1 MALSKQISDLNKL
14 VKRFLPVANKTSNK
28 KSLYSSL
35 SPTQKSEHI
44 EAALQNI
51 VKNDPDTD
59 INAITDKELL
69 DALRKRMYSEQEF
82 LKNNEGLSLLD
93 LTKENP
99 SLHQRNFDLEKQADD
114 FLREKDPEFF
124 EELNQAMKNY
134 DKNVTGLPQND
145 LLEYMKANYDT
156 DMSEAFNQAAA
167 NQYKKDFIKNLYADE
182 FKDLPEENLPYKN
195 IDKYLNKELLKYQI
209 DYNMNNPTT
218 KPYITHIIKDTNQNV
233 LNPENYEQIYSKPP
247 RLAALEAMIAF
258 NNKNKNNL
266 IDAIQESKLNYHL
279 SKDPLENASEIEFPE
294 TSLNRRYHN
303 VAVPKGKYYFEGQ
316 HKPADYYHNI
326 LWNYVNKGPNRDALL
341 DEFFKDILHKET
353 PKNPQEK
360 FNVVKKYKDALDK
373 RRLDIDMKN
382 IPYNKHKF
390 NHMKDI
396 EEYFDS
402 LRPTSFE
409 DFESKTLSPSSL
421 PDIEHDY
428 YNFIRNKTTNTGLK
442 DAIDVDNIDTLH
454 KKALKADKVIEKYK
468 KENALLRELYKKD

>member
-1 MALSKQISDLNKL
+1 MALGKQIADLSEL
-14 VKRFLPVANKTSNK
+14 VKKFMPVAENATRK
-28 KSLYSSL
+28 KSLYASL
-35 SPTQKSEHI
+35 SPTQKSEHV

-51 VKNDPDTD
+51 SKNDLDMD
-59 INAITDKELL
+59 INTINNQEFLE
-69 DALRKRMYSEQEF
+69 ALRKRMYSEQEF

-93 LTKENP
+93 LHKENP

-134 DKNVTGLPQND
+134 DENVTGLPQND
-145 LLEYMKANYDT
+145 LLEYMKSNYDT

-167 NQYKKDFIKNLYADE
+167 NQYKKDFIKNLYEEE
-182 FKDLPEENLPYKN
+182 FKDLSEENP
-195 IDKYLNKELLKYQI
+195 
-209 DYNMNNPTT
+209 
-218 KPYITHIIKDTNQNV
+218 
-233 LNPENYEQIYSKPP
+233 
-247 RLAALEAMIAF
+247 
-258 NNKNKNNL
+258 L
-266 IDAIQESKLNYHL
+266 IYHL

-303 VAVPKGKYYFEGQ
+303 VVIPTGKYYFEGQ

-326 LWNYVNKGPNRDALL
+326 LWNYINKGPNRDALL

-353 PKNPQEK
+353 PKNAQEK
-360 FNVVKKYKDALDK
+360 FNIVKKYKDALDK

-382 IPYNKHKF
+382 KPYDKHKF

-409 DFESKTLSPSSL
+409 DFESRTLHPSNK
-421 PDIEHDY
+421 DEFIY
-428 YNFIRNKTTNTGLK
+428 YDNILRNKDEYKNQTKTPK
-442 DAIDVDNIDTLH
+442 DIRIKN
-454 KKALKADKVIEKYK
+454 
-468 KENALLRELYKKD
+468 KENPLIKEQFKRLLKLNE

>member
-14 VKRFLPVANKTSNK
+14 VKRFLPVADKTSNK

-51 VKNDPDTD
+51 VKNDPDID
-59 INAITDKELL
+59 INAITGNELL

-93 LTKENP
+93 LHKENP
-99 SLHQRNFDLEKQADD
+99 ALHQRNLDLEKQADA
-114 FLREKDPEFF
+114 FLKEHDPEFF

-134 DKNVTGLPQND
+134 DENITGLPQND
-145 LLEYMKANYDT
+145 LIEYMKSNYDT

-167 NQYKKDFIKNLYADE
+167 NQYKKDFIKNLYDNEFDNVNEYYPDNTKLLNE
-182 FKDLPEENLPYKN
+182 FKEAY
-195 IDKYLNKELLKYQI
+195 NKDAYFR
-209 DYNMNNPTT
+209 DPTT
-218 KPYITHIIKDTNQNV
+218 EPHKTFIRKDINGDPFDKNNYDIVYHKPARLSALEKQIEYNELHKNQLINPRKDNNV
-233 LNPENYEQIYSKPP
+233 LYE
-247 RLAALEAMIAF
+247 
-258 NNKNKNNL
+258 
-266 IDAIQESKLNYHL
+266 L
-279 SKDPLENASEIEFPE
+279 SKNPISDQIINFPE
-294 TSLNRRYHN
+294 TSLNKRYHN

-316 HKPADYYHNI
+316 HKPGDYYHNI
-326 LWNYVNKGPNRDALL
+326 LWNYINKGPNRDALL

-428 YNFIRNKTTNTGLK
+428 YNFIRNKATTTGLK

-468 KENALLRELYKKD
+468 KENALLRKLYKKD

>member
-1 MALSKQISDLNKL
+1 MLKGKDIANLSKL
-14 VKRFLPVANKTSNK
+14 VKKFMPIADKTANK

-51 VKNDPDTD
+51 VKNDPDID
-59 INAITDKELL
+59 INAITDNKLL
-69 DALRKRMYSEQEF
+69 NALRKRMYSEQEF

-93 LTKENP
+93 LNKENP
-99 SLHQRNFDLEKQADD
+99 SLHQKNFDLKKQADD

-134 DKNVTGLPQND
+134 DENVTGLPQND
-145 LLEYMKANYDT
+145 LIEYMKSNYDT

-167 NQYKKDFIKNLYADE
+167 NQYKKDFIKNLYAEE
-182 FKDLPEENLPYKN
+182 FRDLPEENPL
-195 IDKYLNKELLKYQI
+195 
-209 DYNMNNPTT
+209 T
-218 KPYITHIIKDTNQNV
+218 
-233 LNPENYEQIYSKPP
+233 
-247 RLAALEAMIAF
+247 
-258 NNKNKNNL
+258 
-266 IDAIQESKLNYHL
+266 YHL

-353 PKNPQEK
+353 PTNSQEK
-360 FNVVKKYKDALDK
+360 FNIVKRYKDALDK

-382 IPYNKHKF
+382 KPYNKDKF

-396 EEYFDS
+396 EEYFEQ

-409 DFESKTLSPSSL
+409 DFESKTLHPSL
-421 PDIEHDY
+421 TE
-428 YNFIRNKTTNTGLK
+428 KTT
-442 DAIDVDNIDTLH
+442 
-454 KKALKADKVIEKYK
+454 
-468 KENALLRELYKKD
+468 LRRIVHPEEFKPKR